1 MRALSANCK
10 TIVLYT
16 LYILY
21 FCFFISVV
29 SVISVGAQAN
39 YPETI
44 SVLCT
49 AYQNEMT
56 AFHAYIAYA
65 EKAESEGYPN
75 IAQLFMAIANSESI
89 HARNFKRILTELK
102 VDVKD
107 ILPPK
112 LTVLTTKENLKCL
125 TEKEIKEIDQ
135 TYPLLIK
142 RIKPE
147 KHEAA
152 IHTMSW
158 AWKSEEQH
166 RDLLKKIY
174 SGTGTLFG
182 AMAKI
187 IEMTSM
193 RSFVCQ
199 VCGSTL
205 LKLPT
210 DVCPICGVPASNY
223 KKMGK

>member
-1 MRALSANCK
+1 MSALSANFK
-10 TIVLYT
+10 TMVLYT
-16 LYILY
+16 SYILY
-21 FCFFISVV
+21 FYFFILVV

-56 AFHAYIAYA
+56 AFRAYIAYA

-75 IAQLFMAIANSESI
+75 TAKLFMAIGNSESI

-107 ILPPK
+107 IPPPK
-112 LTVLTTKENLKCL
+112 LTVLNTKENLKLL

-135 TYPLLIK
+135 TYPLLIE

-147 KHEAA
+147 KHQAA
-152 IHTMSW
+152 IDIMSW

-166 RDLLKKIY
+166 RNLLKKIH
-174 SGTGTLFG
+174 SGTGFLFR

-187 IEMTSM
+187 IEITPM
-193 RSFVCQ
+193 RAFVCQ
-199 VCGSTL
+199 VCGSTV

-210 DVCPICGVPASNY
+210 KTCPICENPVSNY
-223 KKMGK
+223 KTIGQ

>member
-1 MRALSANCK
+1 MELLNKYGSNVIISAVIFTFIFVCPFCLSD
-10 TIVLYT
+10 IR
-16 LYILY
+16 
-21 FCFFISVV
+21 
-29 SVISVGAQAN
+29 AQAN

-44 SVLCT
+44 SVLRT

-102 VDVKD
+102 VDLKD

-112 LTVLTTKENLKCL
+112 ITVLTTKENLKYL
-125 TEKEIKEIDQ
+125 TEKEIREIDQ
-135 TYPLLIK
+135 MYPLLIK

-152 IHTMSW
+152 IDTMSW

-166 RDLLKKIY
+166 RDLLKKIH
-174 SGTGTLFG
+174 SGTGMLFK

-187 IEMTSM
+187 IEVTLMHF
-193 RSFVCQ
+193 FVCQ
-199 VCGSTL
+199 VCGSTV

-210 DVCPICGVPASNY
+210 KACLICGNPVSNY
-223 KKMGK
+223 KEMGK

>member
-1 MRALSANCK
+1 MSALSANCK
-10 TIVLYT
+10 TLLLYT

-21 FCFFISVV
+21 FCSFISVV

-39 YPETI
+39 YHETI
-44 SVLCT
+44 SVLRT

-65 EKAESEGYPN
+65 EKAESEGYPH
-75 IAQLFMAIANSESI
+75 IAQLFMAISNSESI

-107 ILPPK
+107 MPPPK
-112 LTVLTTKENLKCL
+112 LIVLTTKENLKRL

-135 TYPLLIK
+135 TYPSLIK
-142 RIKPE
+142 QIKPE

-152 IHTMSW
+152 IHYISW
-158 AWKSEEQH
+158 SWKSEEQH
-166 RDLLKKIY
+166 RDLLKKIH
-174 SGTGTLFG
+174 SGTGMLFK

-187 IEMTSM
+187 IEVTPM
-193 RSFVCQ
+193 RCFVCQ

-210 DVCPICGVPASNY
+210 EVCPVCGVPASNY
-223 KKMGK
+223 KKIGK

>member
-1 MRALSANCK
+1 MSASSANCK

-16 LYILY
+16 LYVLC

-29 SVISVGAQAN
+29 SVTSVGAQAN

-44 SVLCT
+44 SALRT

-102 VDVKD
+102 VDVKEMP
-107 ILPPK
+107 PPK
-112 LTVLTTKENLKCL
+112 LTVLTTKENLKYL

-135 TYPLLIK
+135 TYPSLIE

-152 IHTMSW
+152 IHNMSW

-166 RDLLKKIY
+166 RDLLKKIH
-174 SGTGTLFG
+174 SGTGMLFR

-187 IEMTSM
+187 IEITPM

-199 VCGSTL
+199 VCGSTI

-210 DVCPICGVPASNY
+210 KACPICGNPVSNY
-223 KKMGK
+223 KKIGK

>member
-1 MRALSANCK
+1 VSALSANCK
-10 TIVLYT
+10 TILLYT

-21 FCFFISVV
+21 FYFFISVV

-44 SVLCT
+44 SALRT

-56 AFHAYIAYA
+56 VFHAYIAYA
-65 EKAESEGYPN
+65 EKAESEDYPN
-75 IAQLFMAIANSESI
+75 IAKLFMSIANSESI

-102 VDVKD
+102 VDLKD
-107 ILPPK
+107 IPSPK

-125 TEKEIKEIDQ
+125 TEKEVKEIDQ

-152 IHTMSW
+152 IDTMSW

-166 RDLLKKIY
+166 RDLLKKIH
-174 SGTGTLFG
+174 SGTGMLFK

-187 IEMTSM
+187 IEVTLMHF
-193 RSFVCQ
+193 FVCQ
-199 VCGSTL
+199 VCGSTV

-210 DVCPICGVPASNY
+210 KACLICGNPVSNY
-223 KKMGK
+223 KEMGK